1 MNKLR
6 YLAFIFSLIINY
18 GVAQTTDLS
27 VVVEA
32 QDLSG
37 NEISQAHIYEEFQYI
52 VTIIN
57 TGDSVTNASFTQV
70 IDEDITV
77 LSYQSQNQQGG
88 ASEVGSLTL
97 TPENMLLGT
106 IANLPNN
113 SSVQVKVIVKAPL
126 EIGGVA
132 TDVNVFSPSDVQD
145 TDLTNNQSIISI
157 DITDVDIDFTV
168 TYSQVTPP
176 EGTGINAWGDAVTY
190 QFTITNNSIIDY
202 PLNGFTGEVT

>member
-57 TGDSVTNASFTQV
+57 TVT
-70 IDEDITV
+70 
-77 LSYQSQNQQGG
+77 L
-88 ASEVGSLTL
+88 LL
-97 TPENMLLGT
+97 MLLLLKLLMKILRFYLIKVKT
-106 IANLPNN
+106 NKE
-113 SSVQVKVIVKAPL
+113 VQVKL
-126 EIGGVA
+126 EV
-132 TDVNVFSPSDVQD
+132 
-145 TDLTNNQSIISI
+145 
-157 DITDVDIDFTV
+157 
-168 TYSQVTPP
+168 
-176 EGTGINAWGDAVTY
+176 
-190 QFTITNNSIIDY
+190 
-202 PLNGFTGEVT
+202 